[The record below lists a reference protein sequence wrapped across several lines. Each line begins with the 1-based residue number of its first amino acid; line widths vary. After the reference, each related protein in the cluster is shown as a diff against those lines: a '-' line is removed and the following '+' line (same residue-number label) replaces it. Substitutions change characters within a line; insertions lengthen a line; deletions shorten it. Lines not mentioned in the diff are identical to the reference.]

1 MSTYNVHI
9 KRWTEGNHEI
19 TFPVTRSNAYAA
31 NEGIL
36 TWASVREVGGGNGL
50 GVYQGLV
57 DAFFTKNGLP
67 IDDPNSNYVEE
78 GFSTAVDTRNTKWE
92 YGTGKVGQVTA
103 ARTYKMYCNREP
115 RFYNAVTYNG
125 AWLPYV
131 NRKADMMYNHADN
144 IRTSSPHDAPQNGYL
159 LRKSLCMTDNIQTG
173 RVTSRQG
180 FIYRLAFTYLGS
192 FCRIN

>member
-1 MSTYNVHI
+1 MTNGNDWYKDYKNVDGENIFNPTYDPQKWVKAAEACKLCIDEAEKAGYELYKEYNDDGTIDPFMSTYNVHI

-31 NEGIL
+31 AEGIL
-36 TWASVREVGGGNGL
+36 HWASVREVGGGNGL

-103 ARTYKMYCNREP
+103 ARTYKCI
-115 RFYNAVTYNG
+115 VI
-125 AWLPYV
+125 V
-131 NRKADMMYNHADN
+131 
-144 IRTSSPHDAPQNGYL
+144 
-159 LRKSLCMTDNIQTG
+159 SLASIM
-173 RVTSRQG
+173 R
-180 FIYRLAFTYLGS
+180 
-192 FCRIN
+192 